1 MGDSDGHI
9 AGSIDATDR
18 SLTLATARTVKK
30 RSVDFACF
38 EDTRVETHRGVVQ
51 SSIDPYR
58 PEQGTQASNQREN
71 ESEFALRS
79 ETRSRLSDNHPASQ
93 VEPTSDSRVL
103 C

>member
-38 EDTRVETHRGVVQ
+38 ENTRVETHRVVVQ
-51 SSIDPYR
+51 SILDSYR
-58 PEQGTQASNQREN
+58 PEQGTQASNQREK
-71 ESEFALRS
+71 
-79 ETRSRLSDNHPASQ
+79 TKSRLSDNHPASQ
-93 VEPTSDSRVL
+93 VEPTGGSRSL
-103 C
+103 H